1 MLYAINEYIVKL
13 LFTYTHEKSP
23 KIVINH
29 KRAESKVNK
38 ITKENIEAF
47 ISTSPY
53 SSRDIQAMLD
63 IITKITSIESLDQSL
78 IKLSSLN
85 TPLMK
90 NIKDFLDDTK
100 LTNYEKQVYIEKTL
114 IEYELDYFSKH
125 MDTPEPRSKL
135 LYFPSLAL
143 RRDSFPLGKESL

>member
-1 MLYAINEYIVKL
+1 MDSIAESIREMLYGLNEHIVKL
-13 LFTYTHEKSP
+13 LFTYTQDKSP
-23 KIVINH
+23 KIVNIN
-29 KRAESKVNK
+29 KKTESRVKK
-38 ITKENIEAF
+38 ITKDNIEAF
-47 ISTSPY
+47 ITNSPY
-53 SSRDIQAMLD
+53 SRRDLQAMIS
-63 IITKITSIESLDQSL
+63 IIHKITSIESLDQSL

-125 MDTPEPRSKL
+125 IDTPPRGRSSK
-135 LYFPSLAL
+135 
-143 RRDSFPLGKESL
+143 